1 MSGPVLAIL
10 LTVAV
15 HIIGAIALI
24 WAMGFDELRGFFSTG
39 GERGGGTP
47 PEPVAPVP
55 PRSGGGVPL
64 PDAVPARVR
73 LRDEQLRLGE
83 LRRRAPRR
91 PAHAPAPAPVPE
103 REPGKQV

>member
-1 MSGPVLAIL
+1 MNGPVLAIV
-10 LTVAV
+10 LTVVV
-15 HIIGAIALI
+15 HIIGAFALI

-39 GERGGGTP
+39 GGPGGGTS
-47 PEPVAPVP
+47 PEPVAPVA

-83 LRRRAPRR
+83 LRPRGPRR
-91 PAHAPAPAPVPE
+91 PAHAPGHAPA
-103 REPGKQV
+103 REPGETV

>member
-10 LTVAV
+10 LTVVV
-15 HIIGAIALI
+15 HILGAMALI

-39 GERGGGTP
+39 GGRGGGTP
-47 PEPVAPVP
+47 PEPVTPVP

-73 LRDEQLRLGE
+73 LRDEQLALGE
-83 LRRRAPRR
+83 LRPRTPRR
-91 PAHAPAPAPVPE
+91 PAHAPGHAPA
-103 REPGKQV
+103 REPGETV